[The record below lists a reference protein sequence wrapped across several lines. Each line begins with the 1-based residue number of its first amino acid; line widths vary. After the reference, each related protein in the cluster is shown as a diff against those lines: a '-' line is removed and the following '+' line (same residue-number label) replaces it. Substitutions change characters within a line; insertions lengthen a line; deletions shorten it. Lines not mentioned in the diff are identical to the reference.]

1 MRGSIAAR
9 FDGKQGTMAVTASW
23 PIFHTKLIGRDEVA
37 ERTMAFRFGKQQTN
51 PNFKLIAT
59 MTDMASSHRP
69 WTGETGLIDQQLLS
83 RHLEGAASPIYY
95 IAGPPGMVKRLHA
108 MLDAAAVDDDDIRT
122 EVFTGY

>member
-1 MRGSIAAR
+1 
-9 FDGKQGTMAVTASW
+9 MAVTASW
-23 PIFHTKLIGRDEVA
+23 PVFHTKLIGRDEVA

-83 RHLEGAASPIYY
+83 RHLEGAASPTYY